1 MFSSCMTWVALA
13 KSLAVMLP
21 TLQEQFGASTWLV
34 GWIVAMVDGSVELA
48 GPIAPILR
56 DTFGVRMVFMASGVV
71 VGISFTSAAF
81 STSLSTIA
89 CILAVVAGPTLGL
102 ANLLSRDL
110 IGRCFE
116 KYHTTAL
123 SIAGFGVS
131 MGYVIFAPLTQFLL
145 DLYGWKATMMLL
157 GAIICNLTV
166 CGALLKPRDKT
177 TSGHGDYQAVDKD
190 GDQRV
195 NKDDDQ
201 RADKDGDQC
210 ADKDGD
216 QQVDKYGDQQVNKGG
231 GRRAVD
237 DQEDREYPQ
246 SRASNHKTIRKF
258 ITSNL
263 NLYLFTSV
271 RYWLVTFVTVMTWL
285 TFAAWMIYFVP
296 YVTISK
302 GYSLHEAANFVLIF
316 GVGKLVGCLLVGQT
330 IPACRKIGIG
340 ANVWMLVST
349 FVLATY
355 FFVDPWLTASWAISV
370 NASVLGCFHSFTFV
384 LYDVITKEAIG
395 VDQLGSALGWIGL
408 KAGIVRFA
416 FLFFPG
422 LVFDTLGSYTV
433 AFVIM
438 GGMNVLGG
446 VAMLALT
453 WLQRHRK
460 DTAI

>member
-1 MFSSCMTWVALA
+1 MTWVALS

-21 TLQEQFGASTWLV
+21 TLQDQFGASTWLV
-34 GWIVAMVDGSVELA
+34 GWIVAMVDGSVDLA

-56 DTFGVRMVFMASGVV
+56 DKFGIRMVFMASGVV
-71 VGISFTSAAF
+71 IGTSFISAAF
-81 STSLSTIA
+81 STSLSTMA

-102 ANLLSRDL
+102 ANILSRDL

-123 SIAGFGVS
+123 GIAGCGAS
-131 MGYVIFAPLTQFLL
+131 MGYIVFAPLTQFLL

-190 GDQRV
+190 GDQRAE
-195 NKDDDQ
+195 KDGDQ
-201 RADKDGDQC
+201 CADEDGDPRADKDGDQKV
-210 ADKDGD
+210 DKHGD

-237 DQEDREYPQ
+237 DQEDRECPQ
-246 SRASNHKTIRKF
+246 SRASNHKTIRKL

-263 NLYLFTSV
+263 HLYLFTSV
-271 RYWLVTFVTVMTWL
+271 RYWLVMFVTVMTWL
-285 TFAAWMIYFVP
+285 TFAAWVIYFVP

-316 GVGKLVGCLLVGQT
+316 GVGKIVGSLLVGQT
-330 IPACRKIGIG
+330 VPACRKIGIG

-408 KAGIVRFA
+408 KAGIARFA

-446 VAMLALT
+446 VAMLALIS
-453 WLQRHRK
+453 LQ
-460 DTAI
+460 